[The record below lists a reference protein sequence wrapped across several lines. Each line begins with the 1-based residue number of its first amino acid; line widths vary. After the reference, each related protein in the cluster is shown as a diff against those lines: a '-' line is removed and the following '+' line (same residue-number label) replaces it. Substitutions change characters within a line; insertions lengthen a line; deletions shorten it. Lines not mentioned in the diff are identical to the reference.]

1 MIVSSQMFLVVFLKC
16 RIKQV
21 VRTRSQKLRLL
32 LRGKGAC
39 ETNKFCGSTVFD
51 VYVRIAHVLR
61 ASESVS

>member
-1 MIVSSQMFLVVFLKC
+1 MIVSSQMFLVAFLQC

-32 LRGKGAC
+32 LRGRGAC
-39 ETNKFCGSTVFD
+39 KTNKFCDSNVFD

-61 ASESVS
+61 ASEAVS